1 VIMISRQSFYAWFL
15 TTRPWNVLA
24 MGLVVVVT
32 RHWLGL
38 PLESLGSLGAFGW
51 IAVPMLVGAGGNL
64 INDYFD
70 IREDRINKP
79 SKARVGRTVKRRVV
93 LVSHWGLN
101 FVALLWSGWLSADVG
116 HSWPLVLMGANTLA
130 LYFYSP
136 KLKSRGAWGN
146 LTVSASVASLLV
158 WSALPLFHG
167 ELSIW
172 EIPSG
177 FWSLTALIGTLNM
190 FREWVKDI
198 QDLQGDRVAGHLTL
212 AAKMSATQIRWT
224 KPAVACLVAF
234 AGGCWVYS
242 TDGIGLHLGLWAVL
256 SAGVI
261 RESIIPQKQNL
272 SAWLKASMAALICF
286 LI

>member
-1 VIMISRQSFYAWFL
+1 MNAQQPFYAWFL

-24 MGLVVVVT
+24 MGLVVAAT

-38 PLESLGSLGAFGW
+38 PWESLGSIGAAGW
-51 IAVPMLVGAGGNL
+51 IVVPMLVGAGGNL

-93 LVSHWGLN
+93 LVSHWGLS
-101 FVALLWSGWLSADVG
+101 FVALLWSAWLSVDVG
-116 HSWPLVLMGANTLA
+116 HSWPLLLMGANTLA

-158 WSALPLFHG
+158 WSALPLFRSG
-167 ELSIW
+167 ISSW
-172 EIPSG
+172 EIPSE
-177 FWSLTALIGTLNM
+177 FWSLTALIGFFNL
-190 FREWVKDI
+190 FREWVKDV
-198 QDLQGDRVAGHLTL
+198 QDLQGDRAAGHSTL
-212 AAKMSATQIRWT
+212 AAKMSPSQIKWAT
-224 KPAVACLVAF
+224 PAAACVMALVGAW
-234 AGGCWVYS
+234 WVHS
-242 TDGIGLHLGLWAVL
+242 MDGIGPQLGLWGVL
-256 SAGVI
+256 SMGSI
-261 RESIIPQKQNL
+261 RQSIISPNKNL

-286 LI
+286 II